1 MASNPASL
9 CRRRLFLW
17 CFMGGSLRKMN
28 TLPVVEGASSVVPE
42 MTFVV
47 NGIVLDADAL
57 DNEGT
62 WAVEIVVTDAC
73 ESAPV
78 ETEKKSINN

>member
-1 MASNPASL
+1 M
-9 CRRRLFLW
+9 
-17 CFMGGSLRKMN
+17 
-28 TLPVVEGASSVVPE
+28 VPD

-47 NGIVLDADAL
+47 NGIVLDADVL

-78 ETEKKSINN
+78 ETEKLGITIRETNTNIQNVFIF